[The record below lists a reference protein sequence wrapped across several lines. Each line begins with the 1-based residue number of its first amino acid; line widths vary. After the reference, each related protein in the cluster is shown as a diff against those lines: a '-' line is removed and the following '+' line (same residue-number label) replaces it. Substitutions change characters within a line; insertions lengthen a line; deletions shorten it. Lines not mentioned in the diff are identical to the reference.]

1 LVDNLHHFPAADRE
15 RIRAAI
21 EHVRASTSAKFAF
34 VAVPASDHYALFA
47 EVWAAVVSLVLT
59 GALALVRPH
68 FSIGAG
74 FVVNAALFV
83 ALSLIFEWWP
93 IRLALVP
100 AGFKRMAVARMAR
113 HQYAANLISKDAE
126 HNGVMLFA
134 SLAERHLE
142 IIAERD
148 AHAHAPPG
156 TWESIIANATATM
169 QRQSVAEGL
178 VQAILACGQVQSAAF
193 PAMPA
198 KA

>member
-1 LVDNLHHFPAADRE
+1 LVDNLHHFPVADRE

-100 AGFKRMAVARMAR
+100 GGFKRMAVARMAR

-126 HNGVMLFA
+126 HNSVMLLA
-134 SLAERHLE
+134 SLAE
-142 IIAERD
+142 
-148 AHAHAPPG
+148 
-156 TWESIIANATATM
+156 ANCLVLIDEDTTEVPAGSEVPVSFLA
-169 QRQSVAEGL
+169 QRA
-178 VQAILACGQVQSAAF
+178 
-193 PAMPA
+193 
-198 KA
+198 

>member
-1 LVDNLHHFPAADRE
+1 MVDNLHHFPSADRA

-34 VAVPASDHYALFA
+34 VAVPASDHYALFP
-47 EVWAAVVSLVLT
+47 EVWAAVISLVLT
-59 GALALVRPH
+59 GALALLRPN
-68 FSIGAG
+68 FGIGAG
-74 FVVNAALFV
+74 FVVNAGLFV

-93 IRLALVP
+93 VRLALVP

-126 HNGVMLFA
+126 HNGVLLFV

-156 TWESIIANATATM
+156 TWESIVANATATM
-169 QRQSVAEGL
+169 RTQSVPEGL
-178 VQAILACGQVQSAAF
+178 VQAIFACGEIQAAAF
-193 PAMPA
+193 PGISPRG
-198 KA
+198 